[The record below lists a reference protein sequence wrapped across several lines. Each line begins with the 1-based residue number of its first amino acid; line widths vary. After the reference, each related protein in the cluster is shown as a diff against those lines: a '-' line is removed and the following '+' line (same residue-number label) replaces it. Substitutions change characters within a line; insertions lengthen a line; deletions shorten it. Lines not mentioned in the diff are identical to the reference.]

1 MKQKFFALFATTA
14 LLLALNACSNED
26 NPSSSGQEETVVVPA
41 QLKKG
46 IWTEFDEALITSGKY
61 TAEQLAQMP
70 AVGMWIQGDK
80 GYFFTYTAEEVS
92 ETVEGKISYDNKKG
106 KGTITFPTI
115 KDSPLSGQTVNF
127 SMTSDETMQFE
138 YTYEGKKTT
147 GTCAWLCENLD
158 NWSSDIDDED
168 WKALMVDYQTI
179 AEEAGPDANIDWSDS
194 EVEGLDEPMVWSEE
208 VAATRK
214 ETKAIGVG
222 TVISIGAKILGA
234 LFEEEKPDPNVVIN
248 QKLDKITGKLDQ
260 ALRNQEKM
268 MEQMNLRF
276 DKIDKHFEGV
286 NERLKAIANKLNQQ
300 ETVNIFNNRNE
311 KFFNPLKARNTS
323 YFDAAYKLYND
334 NQSDLSKVSTT
345 LGEYGK
351 EWVGADGEKY
361 TDLTWQYINYI
372 TSVQHTTYGT
382 GLNKIYDMLTY
393 EKYPWE
399 HLGTGDRLTY
409 RVYDILTITKSLFM
423 IALYATYSDMSD
435 IKKEGIYKNF
445 NDNLENLKV
454 FCEFNVS
461 NPDEFLVCQI
471 PGAHFVMHKQ
481 LQKYYY
487 FAKNDT
493 KFTGDLMTWNGE
505 VPHPDLY
512 GVTAVYRPEWHQAGS
527 VKIDNPEEVK
537 SKLITTKEILAIY
550 DYYCAVKGF
559 FGQFERLWTDMLVSK
574 DNSKI
579 SGGAEYPMHSVGAV
593 PPYWARLLLFES
605 DSQKNATDGVRKNGN
620 EIYIGPSVGA
630 YWKPEDIAEW
640 RMGEAEIV
648 NGKATWK
655 RNTYTTYIGNDYY
668 AAIVEQRY

>member
-1 MKQKFFALFATTA
+1 MVTKKFFLLFIATA
-14 LLLALNACSNED
+14 LLLGIGACTND
-26 NPSSSGQEETVVVPA
+26 DDDSSSASLATPA
-41 QLKKG
+41 QLKEG
-46 IWTEFDEALITSGKY
+46 IWSEYDEALLNSGKY

-70 AVGMWIQGDK
+70 AVAMWIQGDK
-80 GYFFTYTAEEVS
+80 GYFFTYTAEDVS
-92 ETVEGKISYDNKKG
+92 ETVEGQISYNNKKG

-115 KDSPLSGQTVNF
+115 KDSPLSGQKVNF
-127 SMTSDETMQFE
+127 IMTTDESMEFE

-147 GTCAWLCENLD
+147 GSCAWLCENLD
-158 NWSSDIDDED
+158 NWSSDIDDDD
-168 WKALMVDYQTI
+168 WEEQMAFYQTI
-179 AEEAGPDANIDWSDS
+179 AAAEGPDASIDWSDS
-194 EVEGLDEPMVWSEE
+194 EVAGLDEPLVWNEDI
-208 VAATRK
+208 ATTRG
-214 ETKAIGVG
+214 ETKAIGIG
-222 TVISIGAKILGA
+222 TVISVGAKILGA
-234 LFEEEKPDPNVVIN
+234 LFNAGKPDPNEVIN
-248 QKLDKITGKLDQ
+248 KKLDKITGQLDQ
-260 ALRNQEKM
+260 TLRNQQKM
-268 MEQMNLRF
+268 MEQMNLQF
-276 DKIDKHFEGV
+276 EKIDKHFEGV

-323 YFDAAYKLYND
+323 YFDKAYELYN
-334 NQSDLSKVSTT
+334 NNSSDLSKVSAT

-361 TDLTWQYINYI
+361 IDLTWQYINYI
-372 TSVQHTTYGT
+372 TSVQHSTYGK
-382 GLNKIYDMLTY
+382 GLNKIYDGLTY
-393 EKYPWE
+393 DKYPWE

-423 IALYATYSDMSD
+423 IALYATYGDGVSD

-445 NDNLENLKV
+445 DDNLDNLKG

-487 FAKNDT
+487 YEKNST
-493 KFTGDLMTWNGE
+493 NFTGDRMTWNGE
-505 VPHPDLY
+505 APHPDLY
-512 GVTAVYRPEWHQAGS
+512 GREAVYRPEWHQAGT

-550 DYYCAVKGF
+550 DYYCGVKDF
-559 FGQFERLWTDMLVSK
+559 FGQSERLWTDMLVSK

-579 SGGAEYPMHSVGAV
+579 SGGAEYPMKSLGAV
-593 PPYWARLLLFES
+593 PPYWPRLLLVEL
-605 DSQKNATDGVRKNGN
+605 DSNKNPTNGVRKSGN
-620 EIYIGPSVGA
+620 ELYIGPSVGA

-640 RMGEAEIV
+640 LMGESEIA

-655 RNTYTTYIGNDYY
+655 RNTYTTYRGNDYY